1 MKFFMSLRNF
11 VFWGSTTLFF
21 VACSDTTSSMVE
33 DELLNFDND
42 IASSSSRIS
51 EDGGSA
57 AGEEKDCIGES
68 GKTWDGTTAKE
79 FACGTG
85 TKLNPYI
92 IKTAEQLAHLS
103 FVIGAKD
110 KDYLE
115 KYYKLGADIIL
126 NDGEIINEKGG
137 LAADSTKLHKWTPIG
152 NSSVA
157 FAGSFDGDGHTVSGM
172 FINTTSTHNG
182 LFGHSSG
189 TVQNLTV
196 ENGWVMGGKYTAGV
210 VGMND
215 KGLLKNLTNKGSV
228 VGVGEFT
235 GGIVGSCQSTTSGK
249 ETIISH
255 SYNYGVITGKNST
268 GGIAGQAYYAQI
280 DTVANYGSVDGATN
294 VGGVVGKV
302 GYSLLSSYYISAKKM
317 ENYGDIVGT
326 KYTGGV
332 VGLCGTSSC
341 SSSDYVLKCGTVN
354 DAGNYGK
361 ITGKDFTGGLMGY
374 VCKGPVKGV
383 VNEGD
388 VEGTSYVAGLF
399 GESAYATTSS
409 LVNRGDV
416 VGVSR
421 VGGISGYNA
430 EGITSSAYSTGKVDG
445 DSLVGLM
452 IGYNYNTTMADYYYL
467 KQGEQEPFGKN
478 DGGGVATQK
487 TEKEMRSEDFANLL
501 GDNFIYNSEINNGYP
516 ILKWE
521 LEE

>member
-1 MKFFMSLRNF
+1 MNLCNF
-11 VFWGSTTLFF
+11 VFWGSAALFF
-21 VACSDTTSSMVE
+21 AACSDTTSSMVE

-57 AGEEKDCIGES
+57 AGEEKECIGES

-115 KYYKLGADIIL
+115 RYYKLGADIIL

-157 FAGSFDGDGHTVSGM
+157 FAGSFDGDGHTISGM
-172 FINTTSTHNG
+172 FVNTTSTHNG

-210 VGMND
+210 VGML
-215 KGLLKNLTNKGSV
+215 KGESLVKNVVNKSSISGT
-228 VGVGEFT
+228 EAT
-235 GGIVGSCQSTTSGK
+235 AGIVAATSYVLQKKGK
-249 ETIISH
+249 IEDSK
-255 SYNYGVITGKNST
+255 NYGVIKGGKLVAGIIASTDNGIMVKNVENHGLIEGNYGT
-268 GGIAGQAYYAQI
+268 GGIAGHFGSSSDIENAFNDAEIIGKEFSAGILSYFGGAYC
-280 DTVANYGSVDGATN
+280 TANTSH
-294 VGGVVGKV
+294 GV
-302 GYSLLSSYYISAKKM
+302 AKKLK
-317 ENYGDIVGT
+317 NKGHVLGT
-326 KYTGGV
+326 KYVAGI
-332 VGLCGTSSC
+332 VG
-341 SSSDYVLKCGTVN
+341 
-354 DAGNYGK
+354 
-361 ITGKDFTGGLMGY
+361 
-374 VCKGPVKGV
+374 
-383 VNEGD
+383 EGQCVTIENSTNVAQ
-388 VEGTSYVAGLF
+388 VEGEIYVAGIGGYAERVTGNSIYNVGSVF
-399 GESAYATTSS
+399 GSGY
-409 LVNRGDV
+409 
-416 VGVSR
+416 
-421 VGGISGYNA
+421 VGGIFGNQK
-430 EGITSSAYSTGKVDG
+430 EGITSSAFSTGKVDG

-467 KQGEQEPFGKN
+467 KQGEQDPFGKN
-478 DGGGVATQK
+478 DGGGVATSK
-487 TEKEMRSEDFANLL
+487 TESEMKSDEFAELLGEDFS
-501 GDNFIYNSEINNGYP
+501 YNPKANNGYP
-516 ILKWE
+516 ILTWE
-521 LEE
+521 SEE